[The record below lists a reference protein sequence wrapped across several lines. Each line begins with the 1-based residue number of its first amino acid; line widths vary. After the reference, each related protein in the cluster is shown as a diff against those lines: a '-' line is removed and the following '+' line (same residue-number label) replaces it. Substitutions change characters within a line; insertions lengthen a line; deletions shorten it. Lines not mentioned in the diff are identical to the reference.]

1 MPTLSLA
8 QDLLSC
14 HARFPLPQLEQDPG
28 PHWAPAGE
36 GMAAGERD
44 VLMLSA
50 MDQLVARVRKWK
62 AADAAFGG
70 AGAAQ
75 DVALAHSGELL
86 DAWRASGLQAWE
98 FHTMLH
104 RAAEY
109 GLVEDMQPL
118 WSEVRAAALVSSAQ
132 PCRAMPCRCMVACS

>member
-1 MPTLSLA
+1 M
-8 QDLLSC
+8 Q
-14 HARFPLPQLEQDPG
+14 
-28 PHWAPAGE
+28 
-36 GMAAGERD
+36 AAGERD

-62 AADAAFGG
+62 AADAPYGG
-70 AGAAQ
+70 VAAK

-86 DAWRASGLQAWE
+86 DAWRASGLHAWE

-109 GLVEDMQPL
+109 GLVEDMQSL
-118 WSEVRAAALVSSAQ
+118 WAEVRAAGQSS
-132 PCRAMPCRCMVACS
+132 CWGSC